1 MNFDK
6 KIVQHIDDLP
16 AKSNLFNANSIAL
29 DCEMGGL
36 SPTFDKLLLVQL
48 YDGSSNEVHL
58 IRIKSNKAPNLKK
71 ILENDKIKKIMHYGR
86 TDLGFLKHHLNIN
99 VKNIFDTK
107 IASKI
112 SRKYININNHG
123 LKDLAKDLIN
133 IQLDK
138 EQQTSDWNKPK
149 YSEAQLI
156 YACNDVL
163 YLHRIK
169 SELEKILIRE
179 NKEELANKCFIF
191 LETRTDLDL
200 AGLGDV
206 FQH

>member
-6 KIVQHIDDLP
+6 KITQHVDDLP
-16 AKSNLFNANSIAL
+16 TNSNLFNANSIAL

-48 YDGSSNEVHL
+48 YDGSADEVHL
-58 IRIKSNKAPNLKK
+58 IRIKSNAAPNLKK
-71 ILENDKIKKIMHYGR
+71 ILENDKIEKIMHYAR
-86 TDLGFLKHHLNIN
+86 TDLGFLKHHLNIS

-112 SRKYININNHG
+112 SRKYTSAHG

-133 IQLDK
+133 IKLDK
-138 EQQTSDWNKPK
+138 EQQTSDWNKTEYTK
-149 YSEAQLI
+149 AQLI

-163 YLHRIK
+163 HLHKIK

-179 NKEELANKCFIF
+179 KKIELAEKCFEF

-200 AGLGDV
+200 SGLGDV
-206 FQH
+206 FEH